1 VIQQKKKNV
10 EQIIEETAKATASAV
25 LGQQR
30 QQRSPNL
37 YRAMERLLR
46 NYPKLKKLVEN
57 VDDYGFV
64 PGERSKSITIAP
76 PPGGMMRDRNEILE
90 EIVADR
96 QVSYERTKARFEEID
111 SVVQQFADNPEF
123 IVIRMYYF
131 NEDAFGND
139 RAPDS
144 RPYTFEEISEDLS
157 GLVGAA
163 LQVLYPCQSIK
174 KEGII
179 EINTF
184 KKDNYACVEISD
196 NGAGIPEENLNKI
209 FDFGFTTKKIG
220 QGTGLG
226 LALAKKIIDEHKGK
240 IEVESV
246 LNKKTTFTIYLPI
259 K

>member
-1 VIQQKKKNV
+1 MPTTDIGWAIRGLKSGKRVRRRGWRDKRKFLWFKPPIQIQADWCKD
-10 EQIIEETAKATASAV
+10 
-25 LGQQR
+25 
-30 QQRSPNL
+30 
-37 YRAMERLLR
+37 
-46 NYPKLKKLVEN
+46 PKLKKLVEN

-144 RPYTFEEISEDLS
+144 RPYTFEEISEEL
-157 GLVGAA
+157 A
-163 LQVLYPCQSIK
+163 I
-174 KEGII
+174 
-179 EINTF
+179 
-184 KKDNYACVEISD
+184 
-196 NGAGIPEENLNKI
+196 
-209 FDFGFTTKKIG
+209 
-220 QGTGLG
+220 TGLQRSEKTLRSWRTRLVQDMTVTLFG
-226 LALAKKIIDEHKGK
+226 IDGAVSVETRDDSKGGYK
-240 IEVESV
+240 AE
-246 LNKKTTFTIYLPI
+246 
-259 K
+259 

>member
-1 VIQQKKKNV
+1 MSQQKKKNV

-76 PPGGMMRDRNEILE
+76 PPGGMMRDRSEILD
-90 EIVADR
+90 EIIADR

-123 IVIRMYYF
+123 IVVRMYYF
-131 NEDAFGND
+131 NEDPNGQD
-139 RAPDS
+139 RGPEA
-144 RPYTFEEISEDLS
+144 RPYTFED
-157 GLVGAA
+157 
-163 LQVLYPCQSIK
+163 
-174 KEGII
+174 
-179 EINTF
+179 
-184 KKDNYACVEISD
+184 ISD
-196 NGAGIPEENLNKI
+196 ALTAVGLQRSEKTLRSWRTRLVQDMTVTLFGIDGAVS
-209 FDFGFTTKKIG
+209 
-220 QGTGLG
+220 
-226 LALAKKIIDEHKGK
+226 
-240 IEVESV
+240 VEARDSP
-246 LNKKTTFTIYLPI
+246 KQE
-259 K
+259 

>member
-1 VIQQKKKNV
+1 MSQQKKKNV

-76 PPGGMMRDRNEILE
+76 PPGGMMRDRSEILE
-90 EIVADR
+90 EIIADR
-96 QVSYERTKARFEEID
+96 HVSYARTKARFEEID

-131 NEDAFGND
+131 NEDANGQD
-139 RAPDS
+139 RGPEV
-144 RPYTFEEISEDLS
+144 RPYTFED
-157 GLVGAA
+157 
-163 LQVLYPCQSIK
+163 
-174 KEGII
+174 
-179 EINTF
+179 
-184 KKDNYACVEISD
+184 ISD
-196 NGAGIPEENLNKI
+196 ALTAVGLQRSEKTLRSWRTRLVQDMTVTLFGIDGAVS
-209 FDFGFTTKKIG
+209 
-220 QGTGLG
+220 
-226 LALAKKIIDEHKGK
+226 
-240 IEVESV
+240 VETRDSP
-246 LNKKTTFTIYLPI
+246 KQE
-259 K
+259 

>member
-1 VIQQKKKNV
+1 VSQQKKKNV

-144 RPYTFEEISEDLS
+144 RPYTFEEISEELA
-157 GLVGAA
+157 V
-163 LQVLYPCQSIK
+163 
-174 KEGII
+174 
-179 EINTF
+179 
-184 KKDNYACVEISD
+184 
-196 NGAGIPEENLNKI
+196 
-209 FDFGFTTKKIG
+209 
-220 QGTGLG
+220 TGLQRSEKTLRSWRTRLVQDMTVTLFG
-226 LALAKKIIDEHKGK
+226 IDGAVS
-240 IEVESV
+240 VETRDSP
-246 LNKKTTFTIYLPI
+246 KQE
-259 K
+259 